1 MSDGKKKLSFLTVIS
16 TIICVV
22 FVCEAAAPA
31 AAIGNQQFFWWIF
44 LILTFLLPYGM
55 VVAELG
61 TTYDGEGGIYDWV
74 RDGLGD
80 KWGAR
85 ISYYYWVNYP
95 LWIASLATMFP
106 DILGMVFGV
115 EFNLIAKI
123 GIDLAF
129 VWIVYLM
136 GCSKA
141 ADSEWVLNGG
151 AVIKVAVAVIV
162 GALGIWYAMEN
173 GFANDMSA
181 ATFLPEL
188 TNTNALGYLSI
199 IIFNFMGFEVICTM
213 TDDMADPAR
222 DIPKAIIV
230 GGLSI
235 AVIYLFAGFGIGA
248 AVPADSIDPDYGM
261 IYAVQT
267 MVGDSMIFK
276 VICIA
281 FLITLFA
288 NMAAW
293 SFGVNSVARYAAEH
307 GNMPKV
313 FASMISDDDMPNG
326 VNSVARYAAEH
337 GNMPKVFASMISD
350 DDMPNGANLVN
361 AIVASLVLCLQL
373 VPIDAI
379 SNGVFWMLFG
389 TSVVFLLLTY
399 IPMFPAFLNLR
410 KNDPSRARI
419 FTFPFKGVMMKVML
433 AIPCIELILAIVAT
447 LIPFS
452 VDEIGD
458 KVPMIVI
465 FIVLLLIGEVVRVV
479 SAKGRETEYKG
490 FTPELAA
497 QRLAEEAAEA
507 EES

>member
-1 MSDGKKKLSFLTVIS
+1 MSDGKKKLSFFTVIS

-31 AAIGNQQFFWWIF
+31 AAIGNQQFFWWAF

-85 ISYYYWVNYP
+85 ISYYYWINYP

-115 EFNLIAKI
+115 EFNLIAKMVI
-123 GIDLAF
+123 ELAF

-136 GCSKA
+136 GRSKA
-141 ADSEWVLNGG
+141 ADSELVLNGG
-151 AVIKVAVAVIV
+151 ALIKVAVAVIV
-162 GALGIWYAMEN
+162 GALGIWFAMEN

-199 IIFNFMGFEVICTM
+199 IIFNFTGFEVICTFAK
-213 TDDMADPAR
+213 DMQNPAH
-222 DIPKAIIV
+222 DIPKAIIL
-230 GGLSI
+230 GGLTI

-261 IYAVQT
+261 IVAVQT
-267 MVGDSMIFK
+267 MVGDSMLFK

-326 VNSVARYAAEH
+326 
-337 GNMPKVFASMISD
+337 
-350 DDMPNGANLVN
+350 AN
-361 AIVASLVLCLQL
+361 LVLCLQL

-389 TSVVFLLLTY
+389 TSVLFLLLTY

-410 KNDPSRARI
+410 KNDPNRERI
-419 FTFPFKGVMMKVML
+419 FTFPFKGAMMKVML
-433 AIPCIELILAIVAT
+433 AIPCIELVLAIVAT
-447 LIPFS
+447 LVPFS
-452 VDEIGD
+452 AAEIGD

-465 FIVLLLIGEVVRVV
+465 FIVLVLIGEVVRVV
-479 SAKGRETEYKG
+479 SARGRKEEYKG
-490 FTPELAA
+490 LTPELAA

-507 EES
+507 EEN

>member
-1 MSDGKKKLSFLTVIS
+1 MNDKKQLSFMTVIA
-16 TIICVV
+16 TVICVV

-44 LILTFLLPYGM
+44 LIITFLLPYGL

-115 EFNLIAKI
+115 SF
-123 GIDLAF
+123 DLPVALAIELGF

-136 GCSKA
+136 GRSKA

-151 AVIKVAVAVIV
+151 AIIKVAVAVIV

-173 GFANDMSA
+173 GFASDMSA
-181 ATFLPEL
+181 RTFLPEL

-213 TDDMADPAR
+213 TDDMADPKT
-222 DIPKAIIV
+222 DIPKAIV
-230 GGLSI
+230 AGGVAI

-248 AVPADSIDPDYGM
+248 AIPADAIDPDYGM
-261 IYAVQT
+261 IYALQT
-267 MVGDSMIFK
+267 MVGDSIIFK
-276 VICIA
+276 VVCIA

-313 FASMISDDDMPNG
+313 FASMIS
-326 VNSVARYAAEH
+326 
-337 GNMPKVFASMISD
+337 K

-361 AIVASLVLCLQL
+361 AVVASLVLMLQL
-373 VPIDAI
+373 VPIEAVSDGI
-379 SNGVFWMLFG
+379 FWMLFG

-410 KNDPSRARI
+410 KNDPNRERV
-419 FTFPFKGVMMKVML
+419 FTFPFKGAMMNVAL
-433 AIPCIELILAIVAT
+433 AVPCIELVLAIVAT
-447 LIPFS
+447 IVPLS
-452 VDEIGD
+452 ADEMAD
-458 KVPMIVI
+458 KVPMFII
-465 FIVLLLIGEVVRVV
+465 FFILLVVGEVVRIV
-479 SAKGRETEYKG
+479 SARGRETEYKG
-490 FTPELAA
+490 LTPELAA
-497 QRLAEEAAEA
+497 ERLAAEAAEA
-507 EES
+507 EEE

>member
-1 MSDGKKKLSFLTVIS
+1 MSEGKKHLSFLTIIS
-16 TIICVV
+16 TVICVV

-44 LILTFLLPYGM
+44 LIITFLLPYGM

-95 LWIASLATMFP
+95 LWITSLAVLFP
-106 DILGMVFGV
+106 PILNLAFGWDFSLPV
-115 EFNLIAKI
+115 QILIEL
-123 GIDLAF
+123 GF
-129 VWIVYLM
+129 VWIVYLI
-136 GCSKA
+136 GRSKV

-151 AVIKVAVAVIV
+151 ALIKVVVAVLV
-162 GALGIWYAMEN
+162 GALGIWYASQN

-181 ATFLPEL
+181 ATFMPEL
-188 TNTNALGYLSI
+188 TNTNALSYLSI

-213 TDDMADPAR
+213 TDDMADPAK
-222 DIPKAIIV
+222 DIPKAIIA
-230 GGLSI
+230 GGLAI

-248 AVPADSIDPDYGM
+248 AIPADQIDPDYGM
-261 IYAVQT
+261 IVALQT
-267 MVGDSMIFK
+267 MVGDSPIFQI
-276 VICIA
+276 VCVA

-313 FASMISDDDMPNG
+313 FASMIS
-326 VNSVARYAAEH
+326 
-337 GNMPKVFASMISD
+337 K

-361 AIVASLVLCLQL
+361 AVVASLTLALQL

-379 SNGVFWMLFG
+379 SKGLFWMLFG

-410 KNDPSRARI
+410 KNDPDRERI
-419 FTFPFKGVMMKVML
+419 FTFPFKGAMMKVAL
-433 AIPCIELILAIVAT
+433 IVPAAELVIAIVAT
-447 LIPFS
+447 ICPLS
-452 VDEIGD
+452 AAEMGE
-458 KVPMIVI
+458 KLPMLGM
-465 FIVLLLIGEVVRVV
+465 FVLLVVVGEIVRVV
-479 SAKGRETEYKG
+479 SAKGRTEEYKG
-490 FTPELAA
+490 LTPELAA
-497 QRLAEEAAEA
+497 ERLAEEAKDAE
-507 EES
+507 

>member
-1 MSDGKKKLSFLTVIS
+1 MAEKAKKLSFLTVIS
-16 TIICVV
+16 TVICVV

-55 VVAELG
+55 IVAELG

-74 RDGLGD
+74 REGLGD

-85 ISYYYWVNYP
+85 ISWYYWVNYP

-115 EFNLIAKI
+115 TFDLPVAIAI
-123 GIDLAF
+123 ELAF

-136 GCSKA
+136 GRSKA

-151 AVIKVAVAVIV
+151 AIIKVAVAVIV

-173 GFANDMSA
+173 GFASDMSP

-213 TDDMADPAR
+213 TDDMANPER
-222 DIPKAIIV
+222 DIPKAIIM
-230 GGLSI
+230 GGLAI
-235 AVIYLFAGFGIGA
+235 AIIYLFAGFGIGA
-248 AVPADSIDPDYGM
+248 AIPAADIDPDYGM

-267 MVGDSMIFK
+267 MVGDSAIFK
-276 VICIA
+276 IICIA

-313 FASMISDDDMPNG
+313 FASMIS
-326 VNSVARYAAEH
+326 
-337 GNMPKVFASMISD
+337 K

-361 AIVASLVLCLQL
+361 AVVASLVLALQL

-379 SNGVFWMLFG
+379 SDGIFWMLFG

-410 KNDPSRARI
+410 KNDPNRERV
-419 FTFPFKGVMMKVML
+419 FTFPFKGALMKV
-433 AIPCIELILAIVAT
+433 AIAVPCIELVLTIVAT
-447 LIPFS
+447 VVPLS
-452 VDEIGD
+452 EAEIAD
-458 KVPMIVI
+458 KVPMLII
-465 FIVLLLIGEVVRVV
+465 FIVILLLGEVVRVW
-479 SAKGRETEYKG
+479 SARDRKEEYKG
-490 FTPELAA
+490 LTPELAA
-497 QRLAEEAAEA
+497 KRLAEEA
-507 EES
+507 EEK

>member
-1 MSDGKKKLSFLTVIS
+1 MAEKAKKLSFLTVIS
-16 TIICVV
+16 TVICVV

-55 VVAELG
+55 IVAKLG

-85 ISYYYWVNYP
+85 ISWYYWVNYP

-115 EFNLIAKI
+115 TFDLPVAIAI
-123 GIDLAF
+123 ELAF

-136 GCSKA
+136 GRSKA

-151 AVIKVAVAVIV
+151 AIIKVAVAVIV

-173 GFANDMSA
+173 GFASDMSP

-188 TNTNALGYLSI
+188 TNTDALGYLSI

-213 TDDMADPAR
+213 TDDMANPER
-222 DIPKAIIV
+222 DIPKAIIM
-230 GGLSI
+230 GGLAI
-235 AVIYLFAGFGIGA
+235 AIIYLFAGFGIGA
-248 AVPADSIDPDYGM
+248 AIPAADIDPDYGM

-267 MVGDSMIFK
+267 MVGDSAIFK
-276 VICIA
+276 IICIA

-313 FASMISDDDMPNG
+313 FASMIS
-326 VNSVARYAAEH
+326 
-337 GNMPKVFASMISD
+337 K

-361 AIVASLVLCLQL
+361 AVVASLVLALQL

-379 SNGVFWMLFG
+379 SDGIFWMLFG

-410 KNDPSRARI
+410 KNDPNRERV
-419 FTFPFKGVMMKVML
+419 FTFPFKGALMKV
-433 AIPCIELILAIVAT
+433 AIAVPCIELVLTIVAT
-447 LIPFS
+447 VVPLS
-452 VDEIGD
+452 EAEIAD
-458 KVPMIVI
+458 KVPMLII
-465 FIVLLLIGEVVRVV
+465 FIVILLLGEVVRVW
-479 SAKGRETEYKG
+479 SARDRKEEYKG
-490 FTPELAA
+490 LTPELAA
-497 QRLAEEAAEA
+497 KRLAEEA
-507 EES
+507 EEK

>member
-1 MSDGKKKLSFLTVIS
+1 MSDTTKKLSFLTVIA
-16 TIICVV
+16 TVICVV

-31 AAIGNQQFFWWIF
+31 AAIGNQQFFWWAF
-44 LILTFLLPYGM
+44 LIITFLLPYGLI
-55 VVAELG
+55 VAELG

-85 ISYYYWVNYP
+85 ISFYYWVNYP
-95 LWIASLATMFP
+95 FWIASLATMFP

-115 EFNLIAKI
+115 TFDLPVALAIE
-123 GIDLAF
+123 LAF

-136 GCSKA
+136 GRSKA

-151 AVIKVAVAVIV
+151 ALIKVAVAVIV

-173 GFANDMSA
+173 GFASDMSPQ
-181 ATFLPEL
+181 TFLPEIA
-188 TNTNALGYLSI
+188 NVNALGYLSI

-213 TDDMADPAR
+213 TGDMADPKK
-222 DIPKAIIV
+222 DIPKSIIMGGVAI
-230 GGLSI
+230 
-235 AVIYLFAGFGIGA
+235 AAIYLFAGFGIGA
-248 AVPADSIDPDYGM
+248 AIPAAEIDPDYGM
-261 IYAVQT
+261 IYALQT
-267 MVGDSMIFK
+267 MVGDSIIFK
-276 VICIA
+276 VVCIA

-313 FASMISDDDMPNG
+313 FASMIS
-326 VNSVARYAAEH
+326 
-337 GNMPKVFASMISD
+337 K

-361 AIVASLVLCLQL
+361 AVVATIVLGLQL

-379 SNGVFWMLFG
+379 SNGIFWMLFG

-410 KNDPSRARI
+410 KNDPDRERV
-419 FTFPFKGVMMKVML
+419 FRFPFEGAMMKVAM
-433 AIPCIELILAIVAT
+433 AVPCIELVLAIVAT
-447 LIPFS
+447 IVPLS
-452 VDEIGD
+452 EAEVAD
-458 KVPMIVI
+458 KVPMLVI
-465 FIVLLLIGEVVRVV
+465 FLVLLVVGEVVRVW
-479 SAKGRETEYKG
+479 SARGRKEEYKG
-490 FTPELAA
+490 LTPELAA
-497 QRLAEEAAEA
+497 ERLAAEAAEA
-507 EES
+507 DAE

>member
-1 MSDGKKKLSFLTVIS
+1 MADKAKKLSFLTVIS
-16 TIICVV
+16 TVICVV

-44 LILTFLLPYGM
+44 LIITFLLPYGM
-55 VVAELG
+55 IVAELG

-74 RDGLGD
+74 REGLGD

-115 EFNLIAKI
+115 TFDLPVAIAI
-123 GIDLAF
+123 ELAF

-136 GCSKA
+136 GRSKA

-151 AVIKVAVAVIV
+151 ALIKVAVAVVV

-173 GFANDMSA
+173 GFASDMSPQ
-181 ATFLPEL
+181 TFLPEL
-188 TNTNALGYLSI
+188 TNVDALGYLSI

-213 TDDMADPAR
+213 TDDMANPAR
-222 DIPKAIIV
+222 DIPKAIIM
-230 GGLSI
+230 GGLAI
-235 AVIYLFAGFGIGA
+235 AVIYLFCGFGIGA
-248 AVPADSIDPDYGM
+248 AIPAAEIDPDYGM
-261 IYAVQT
+261 IYALQT
-267 MVGDSMIFK
+267 MVGDSVIFK
-276 VICIA
+276 IVCIA

-313 FASMISDDDMPNG
+313 FASMIS
-326 VNSVARYAAEH
+326 
-337 GNMPKVFASMISD
+337 K

-361 AIVASLVLCLQL
+361 AVVATLVLALQL

-379 SNGVFWMLFG
+379 SNGIFWMLFG

-410 KNDPSRARI
+410 RADPNRERV
-419 FTFPFKGVMMKVML
+419 FTFPFKGALMKV
-433 AIPCIELILAIVAT
+433 AIAVPCIELVLTIVAT
-447 LIPFS
+447 IVPLS
-452 VDEIGD
+452 EAEIAD
-458 KVPMIVI
+458 KVPMLII
-465 FIVLLLIGEVVRVV
+465 FIVLLLIGEAVRVW
-479 SAKGRETEYKG
+479 SARDRKTEYKG
-490 FTPELAA
+490 LTPELAA
-497 QRLAEEAAEA
+497 QRLAEEAAS
-507 EES
+507 EE

>member
-1 MSDGKKKLSFLTVIS
+1 MAEKAKKLSFLTVIS
-16 TIICVV
+16 TVICVV

-44 LILTFLLPYGM
+44 LIITFLLPYGM
-55 VVAELG
+55 IVAELG

-85 ISYYYWVNYP
+85 ISWYYWVNYP

-115 EFNLIAKI
+115 SFDLPVAMAIE
-123 GIDLAF
+123 LAF

-136 GCSKA
+136 GRSKA

-151 AVIKVAVAVIV
+151 ALIKVIVAVAV

-173 GFANDMSA
+173 GFASDMSA
-181 ATFLPEL
+181 QTFLPDIA
-188 TNTNALGYLSI
+188 NVDALGYLSI

-222 DIPKAIIV
+222 DIPKAIIM
-230 GGLSI
+230 GGAAI

-248 AVPADSIDPDYGM
+248 AIPAAEIDPDYGM

-267 MVGDSMIFK
+267 MVGDSAIFK
-276 VICIA
+276 IICIA

-313 FASMISDDDMPNG
+313 FASMIS
-326 VNSVARYAAEH
+326 
-337 GNMPKVFASMISD
+337 K

-361 AIVASLVLCLQL
+361 AVVATLVLALQL
-373 VPIDAI
+373 VPVEAI
-379 SNGVFWMLFG
+379 SDGIFWMLFG

-410 KNDPSRARI
+410 KNDPNRERI
-419 FTFPFKGVMMKVML
+419 FTFPFKGALMKV
-433 AIPCIELILAIVAT
+433 AIAVPCIELVLTIVAT
-447 LIPFS
+447 IVPLS
-452 VDEIGD
+452 EAEIAD
-458 KVPMIVI
+458 KVPMLII
-465 FIVLLLIGEVVRVV
+465 FIVIVLIGEVVRVW
-479 SAKGRETEYKG
+479 SARGRKEEYKG
-490 FTPELAA
+490 LTPELAA
-497 QRLAEEAAEA
+497 QRLAEEAES
-507 EES
+507 EE

>member
-1 MSDGKKKLSFLTVIS
+1 MNDKKQLSFMTVIA
-16 TIICVV
+16 TVICVV

-44 LILTFLLPYGM
+44 LIITFLLPYGL

-115 EFNLIAKI
+115 SF
-123 GIDLAF
+123 DLPVALAIELGF

-136 GCSKA
+136 GRSKA

-151 AVIKVAVAVIV
+151 AIIKVAVAVIV

-173 GFANDMSA
+173 GFASDMSA
-181 ATFLPEL
+181 RTFLPEL

-213 TDDMADPAR
+213 TDDMADPKT
-222 DIPKAIIV
+222 DIPKAIV
-230 GGLSI
+230 AGGVAI

-248 AVPADSIDPDYGM
+248 AIPADAIDPDYGM
-261 IYAVQT
+261 IYALQT
-267 MVGDSMIFK
+267 MVGDSIIFK
-276 VICIA
+276 VVCIA

-313 FASMISDDDMPNG
+313 FASMIS
-326 VNSVARYAAEH
+326 
-337 GNMPKVFASMISD
+337 K

-361 AIVASLVLCLQL
+361 AVVASLVLMLQL
-373 VPIDAI
+373 VPIEAVSEGI
-379 SNGVFWMLFG
+379 FWMLFG

-410 KNDPSRARI
+410 KNDPNRERV
-419 FTFPFKGVMMKVML
+419 FTFPFKGAMMNVAL
-433 AIPCIELILAIVAT
+433 AVPCIELVLAIVAT
-447 LIPFS
+447 IVPLS
-452 VDEIGD
+452 ADEMAD
-458 KVPMIVI
+458 KVPMLVI
-465 FIVLLLIGEVVRVV
+465 FFILLAVGEVVRIV
-479 SAKGRETEYKG
+479 SARGRETEYKG
-490 FTPELAA
+490 LTPELAA
-497 QRLAEEAAEA
+497 ERLAAEAAEA
-507 EES
+507 EEE

>member
-1 MSDGKKKLSFLTVIS
+1 MSEEKKHLSFLTVIS
-16 TIICVV
+16 TVICVV

-95 LWIASLATMFP
+95 LWITSLAVLFP
-106 DILGMVFGV
+106 PILNLAFGWSFSLPV
-115 EFNLIAKI
+115 QILIE
-123 GIDLAF
+123 LAF
-129 VWIVYLM
+129 VWIVYLI
-136 GCSKA
+136 GRSKV

-151 AVIKVAVAVIV
+151 ALIKVVVAVLV
-162 GALGIWYAMEN
+162 GALGIWYASQN
-173 GFANDMSA
+173 GFASDMSA
-181 ATFLPEL
+181 ATFMPEL
-188 TNTNALGYLSI
+188 TNTNALSYLSI

-213 TDDMADPAR
+213 TDDMADPAK
-222 DIPKAIIV
+222 DIPKAIIA
-230 GGLSI
+230 GGLAI

-248 AVPADSIDPDYGM
+248 AIPADQIDPDYGM
-261 IYAVQT
+261 IVALQT
-267 MVGDSMIFK
+267 MVGDSPLFQI
-276 VICIA
+276 VCVA

-326 VNSVARYAAEH
+326 
-337 GNMPKVFASMISD
+337 
-350 DDMPNGANLVN
+350 ANLVN
-361 AIVASLVLCLQL
+361 AVVASLTLALQL
-373 VPIDAI
+373 VPVDAI
-379 SNGVFWMLFG
+379 SNGLFWMLFG

-410 KNDPSRARI
+410 KNDPNRERV
-419 FTFPFKGVMMKVML
+419 FTFPFKGAMMKVAL
-433 AIPCIELILAIVAT
+433 AVPCIELVLAIVAT
-447 LIPFS
+447 LVPLS
-452 VDEIGD
+452 ADEVES
-458 KVPMIVI
+458 KVPMLII
-465 FIVLLLIGEVVRVV
+465 FFVLLAIGEVVRVV
-479 SAKGRETEYKG
+479 SAKGRTEEYKG
-490 FTPELAA
+490 LTPELAA
-497 QRLAEEAAEA
+497 QRLAEEAAA
-507 EES
+507 GDEE

>member
-1 MSDGKKKLSFLTVIS
+1 MSDTKKKLSFWTVIA
-16 TIICVV
+16 TVICVV

-31 AAIGNQQFFWWIF
+31 AAIGNQQFFWWVF

-55 VVAELG
+55 IVAELG

-85 ISYYYWVNYP
+85 ISFYYWINYP
-95 LWIASLATMFP
+95 FWIASLATMFP

-115 EFNLIAKI
+115 EFDLVVKLVIE
-123 GIDLAF
+123 LAF

-136 GCSKA
+136 GRSKA

-151 AVIKVAVAVIV
+151 ALIKVAVAVVV

-173 GFANDMSA
+173 GFASDMSPS
-181 ATFLPEL
+181 TFLPEL

-213 TDDMADPAR
+213 TDDMADPKK
-222 DIPKAIIV
+222 DIPKAIIM
-230 GGLSI
+230 GGLAI

-248 AVPADSIDPDYGM
+248 AIPAEQIDPDYGM
-261 IYAVQT
+261 IYALQT
-267 MVGDSMIFK
+267 MVGDSWIFK
-276 VICIA
+276 IVCIA

-313 FASMISDDDMPNG
+313 FASMIS
-326 VNSVARYAAEH
+326 
-337 GNMPKVFASMISD
+337 K

-361 AIVASLVLCLQL
+361 AVVASLVLALQL
-373 VPIDAI
+373 VPIPAI
-379 SNGVFWMLFG
+379 SEGIFWMLFG

-399 IPMFPAFLNLR
+399 IPMFPAFLKLR
-410 KNDPSRARI
+410 KNDPNRERVFS
-419 FTFPFKGVMMKVML
+419 FPFKGAMMKVAL
-433 AIPCIELILAIVAT
+433 AVPCIELVLAIVAT
-447 LIPFS
+447 LVPLS
-452 VDEIGD
+452 GAEVAE
-458 KVPMIVI
+458 KVPMLVM
-465 FIVLLLIGEVVRVV
+465 FLVLLGIGEVVRVW
-479 SAKGRETEYKG
+479 SARGRKEEYKG
-490 FTPELAA
+490 LTPELAA
-497 QRLAEEAAEA
+497 ARLAAESEEA
-507 EES
+507 

>member
-1 MSDGKKKLSFLTVIS
+1 MAEKAKKLSFLTVIS
-16 TIICVV
+16 TVICVV

-55 VVAELG
+55 IVAELG

-85 ISYYYWVNYP
+85 ISWYYWVNYP

-115 EFNLIAKI
+115 TFDLPVAIAI
-123 GIDLAF
+123 ELAF

-136 GCSKA
+136 GRSKA

-151 AVIKVAVAVIV
+151 AIIKVAVAVIV

-173 GFANDMSA
+173 GFASDMSP

-213 TDDMADPAR
+213 TDDMANPER
-222 DIPKAIIV
+222 DIPKAIIM
-230 GGLSI
+230 GGIAI

-248 AVPADSIDPDYGM
+248 AIPAADIDPDYGM

-267 MVGDSMIFK
+267 MVGDSAIFK
-276 VICIA
+276 IICIA

-313 FASMISDDDMPNG
+313 FASMIS
-326 VNSVARYAAEH
+326 
-337 GNMPKVFASMISD
+337 K

-361 AIVASLVLCLQL
+361 AVVASLVLALQL

-379 SNGVFWMLFG
+379 SNGIFWMLFG

-410 KNDPSRARI
+410 KNDPNRERVI
-419 FTFPFKGVMMKVML
+419 TFPFKGALMKV
-433 AIPCIELILAIVAT
+433 AIAVPCIELVLTIVAT
-447 LIPFS
+447 VVPLS
-452 VDEIGD
+452 EAEIAD
-458 KVPMIVI
+458 KVPMLII
-465 FIVLLLIGEVVRVV
+465 FIVILLLGEVVRVW
-479 SAKGRETEYKG
+479 SARDRKEEYKG
-490 FTPELAA
+490 LTPELAA
-497 QRLAEEAAEA
+497 KRLAEEA
-507 EES
+507 EEK